1 MIVIFARCILL
12 WVLLFAFFFFHKVLF
27 KMKRILTLSVLAAA
41 VLATGCSRIETG
53 EVGLRV
59 GFDKQVSTGE
69 LLPGSFNQTL
79 IGNVITFPIK
89 EISVKVEDMT
99 PLAKDNST
107 MKDFDALVTYNINQ
121 AQVAEIYNAKNRSF
135 HAVHDGDVYLMY
147 NYIFNAA
154 RNAIY
159 KAARKYE
166 ALEMGDARQAMENEI
181 KEQIART
188 LAEEK
193 LDGVIVIGQVLIR
206 NIVPA
211 DSVVASA
218 NELVKAK
225 NEYKTE
231 EVKVATARKRNESM
245 QANPMAIPLLMAE
258 AQADAMR
265 NLPGAIAAFKGQT
278 LVINGVVT
286 PTVQTNGK

>member
-1 MIVIFARCILL
+1 
-12 WVLLFAFFFFHKVLF
+12 
-27 KMKRILTLSVLAAA
+27 MKSVLKVTAIVAALS
-41 VLATGCSRIETG
+41 LATGCTRIETG

-59 GFDKQVSTGE
+59 GFDRQVSTGE
-69 LLPGSFNQTL
+69 LLPGSFNQVI
-79 IGNVITFPIK
+79 IGDVITFPVK

-107 MKDFDALVTYNINQ
+107 MKDFDTLVTYNINQ
-121 AQVAEIYNAKNRSF
+121 QQVAEIYNSKNRSF

-166 ALEMGDARQAMENEI
+166 ALEMGDARQAMETEI
-181 KEQIART
+181 KEQIVRT

-193 LDGVIVIGQVLIR
+193 LDGTIIIGQVLIR

-231 EVKVATARKRNESM
+231 EVKVATAKKRNESM
-245 QANPMAIPLLMAE
+245 QANPMAIPLLKAE
-258 AQADAMR
+258 AEADAMR
-265 NLPGAIAAFKGQT
+265 KLPDAIANFKGQT

-286 PTVQTNGK
+286 PTVQTNK

>member
-1 MIVIFARCILL
+1 MKSIFKVSAIVA
-12 WVLLFAFFFFHKVLF
+12 A
-27 KMKRILTLSVLAAA
+27 LT
-41 VLATGCSRIETG
+41 LATGCTRIETG

-69 LLPGSFNQTL
+69 LLPGSFNQVI
-79 IGNVITFPIK
+79 IGNVITFPVK

-107 MKDFDALVTYNINQ
+107 MKDFDTLVTYNINQ
-121 AQVAEIYNAKNRSF
+121 AQVAEIYNSKNRSF

-166 ALEMGDARQAMENEI
+166 ALEMGDARQAMETEI
-181 KEQIART
+181 KEQIIRT

-193 LDGVIVIGQVLIR
+193 LDGTIVIGQVLIR
-206 NIVPA
+206 NIIPA

-231 EVKVATARKRNESM
+231 EVKVATAKKRNESM
-245 QANPMAIPLLMAE
+245 QANPMAIPLLKAE
-258 AQADAMR
+258 AEADAMR
-265 NLPGAIAAFKGQT
+265 KLPDAIANFKGQT

-286 PTVQTNGK
+286 PTVTTNTNNK

>member
-1 MIVIFARCILL
+1 LY

-41 VLATGCSRIETG
+41 VLATGCTRIETG

-159 KAARKYE
+159 KAARKYD
-166 ALEMGDARQAMENEI
+166 ALEMGDARQAMETEI

-245 QANPMAIPLLMAE
+245 QANPMAIPLLKAE
-258 AQADAMR
+258 AEADAMR
-265 NLPGAIAAFKGQT
+265 SLPGAIANFKGQT

>member
-1 MIVIFARCILL
+1 MKSIFKVSAIVA
-12 WVLLFAFFFFHKVLF
+12 A
-27 KMKRILTLSVLAAA
+27 LT
-41 VLATGCSRIETG
+41 LATGCTRIETG

-69 LLPGSFNQTL
+69 LLPGSFNQTI
-79 IGNVITFPIK
+79 IGNVITFPVK

-107 MKDFDALVTYNINQ
+107 MKDFDTLVTYNINQ
-121 AQVAEIYNAKNRSF
+121 AQVAEIYNSKNRSF

-166 ALEMGDARQAMENEI
+166 ALEMGDARQAMETEI
-181 KEQIART
+181 KEQIIRT

-193 LDGVIVIGQVLIR
+193 LDGTIVIGQVLIR
-206 NIVPA
+206 NIIPA

-231 EVKVATARKRNESM
+231 EVKVATAKKRNESM
-245 QANPMAIPLLMAE
+245 QANPMAIPLLKAE
-258 AQADAMR
+258 AEADAMR
-265 NLPGAIAAFKGQT
+265 KLPDAIANFKGQT

-286 PTVQTNGK
+286 PTVTTNTNNK

>member
-1 MIVIFARCILL
+1 MRKIFTVSI
-12 WVLLFAFFFFHKVLF
+12 
-27 KMKRILTLSVLAAA
+27 LAAA
-41 VLATGCSRIETG
+41 VLSTGCSRIETG
-53 EVGLRV
+53 EVGLRR
-59 GFDKQVSTGE
+59 GFDKQVKNEE
-69 LLPGSFNQTL
+69 LLPGSFNQTI
-79 IGNVITFPIK
+79 IGEVLTFPIK

-107 MKDFDALVTYNINQ
+107 MKDFDALITYNINQ

-135 HAVHDGDVYLMY
+135 HANHNGDVLLMY
-147 NYIFNAA
+147 NYIFNAS

-159 KAARKYE
+159 KSARKYE
-166 ALEMGDARQAMENEI
+166 ALDMADNRQAMETEI
-181 KEQIART
+181 KEQVIKT

-193 LDGVIVIGQVLIR
+193 LDGTIVIGQVLIR

-245 QANPMAIPLLMAE
+245 QANPMAIPLLKAE
-258 AQADAMR
+258 AEADAMR
-265 NLPGAIAAFKGQT
+265 KLPDAIANFKGQT

-286 PTVQTNGK
+286 PTVTANNK